1 MTTSKARFKWT
12 DDKLNNL
19 VKCLQEFESSYVK
32 FSFLNIDSFQ
42 WLQVFEVI
50 IVIKHK
56 LVKVLQISTFCGMQS
71 SFF

>member
-1 MTTSKARFKWT
+1 MTTSKASFKWT
-12 DDKLNNL
+12 NDKLNNL

-42 WLQVFEVI
+42 WLEGLEVI
-50 IVIKHK
+50 IVIKQ

-71 SFF
+71 SLF

>member
-1 MTTSKARFKWT
+1 MTTSKASFKWT

-42 WLQVFEVI
+42 WLQGLEVT
-50 IVIKHK
+50 IVIKQ
-56 LVKVLQISTFCGMQS
+56 LVKVLQISTFCRMQS
-71 SFF
+71 SLF

>member
-42 WLQVFEVI
+42 WLQGLEVI
-50 IVIKHK
+50 IVIKQ
-56 LVKVLQISTFCGMQS
+56 LVKVLQISTFCGVQS
-71 SFF
+71 SLF